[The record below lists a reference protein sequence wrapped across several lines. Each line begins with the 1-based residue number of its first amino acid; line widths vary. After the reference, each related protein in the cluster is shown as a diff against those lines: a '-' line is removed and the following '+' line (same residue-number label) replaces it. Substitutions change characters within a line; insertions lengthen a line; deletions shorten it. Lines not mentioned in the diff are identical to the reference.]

1 MSISLDSITFPDI
14 PNLDAPKHNSD
25 GSSKLIET
33 DTYGSVVPLALVVVL
48 IIILAYFVLFSSIGS
63 NNIPTNE
70 DNSSNKTIGLLVMGV
85 VILLLLLNGAAY
97 IFSVD
102 IVASIKNIFSPQTN
116 IDIEVKNNDLI
127 PSSSGD
133 SIIKK
138 KEVFH
143 VSDNKYNYENAKAIC
158 AAYDGRLASYNEI
171 SDAYEDGADW
181 CGYGWSKDQM
191 ALFPTQEEKWK
202 KLKKIEGHENDCGRP
217 GINGGFI
224 DNPNVRFGANCYGFK
239 PDITKEE
246 ADNMRNQE
254 LYPKTK
260 KEIAFDRKVDY
271 WREKLPD
278 IMVSPFNSDN
288 WSVV

>member
-70 DNSSNKTIGLLVMGV
+70 DNSSNKTIGLLVMGL
-85 VILLLLLNGAAY
+85 VILLLLLNGVAY